1 MTVPALHV
9 RGVVLPDGEEC
20 DLWAVDGRLTYEPV
34 HGAQTVADRGW
45 VLPGLVDCHCHVG
58 MEPDGFADT
67 FGRDIDEVLAEE
79 AATDRDTGALLLRD
93 CGSPVDNR
101 SVQARED
108 LPRLIR
114 AGRHVARPKRYL
126 RDLGVEVEPD
136 GLVAAVEEQA
146 AAGDGWVK
154 LVGDWIDR
162 SLGDAADLAPLW
174 PDDVLAAAVARA
186 HELGVRVAVHCFGED
201 AIPALVAAGVDDI
214 EHATGLAGS
223 MVDEV
228 ARRGIRITPTLINI
242 DTFPSIAASA
252 GRYPAYAAH
261 MLALHRASRRN
272 VRDAYDAGVPI
283 LAGTDAGSSLPH
295 GQVVREI
302 RALHEAGLPAEAAL
316 AAGSWSAREFLGLP
330 GLVEGASADLVVYA
344 ADPRAD
350 LGTLAAPVRMILRG
364 RIIG

>member
-1 MTVPALHV
+1 M
-9 RGVVLPDGEEC
+9 VLPDGEQR

-34 HGAQTVADRGW
+34 RGAETVADRGW

-58 MEPDGFADT
+58 MQPDGYADA
-67 FGRDIDEVLAEE
+67 FDRDTDEVLAEE

-108 LPRLIR
+108 MPRLIR

-136 GLVAAVEEQA
+136 GLVAALEEQA
-146 AAGDGWVK
+146 AFGDGWVK

-162 SLGDAADLAPLW
+162 SIGDLAPLW

-201 AIPALVAAGVDDI
+201 AIPGLVAAGVDDI
-214 EHATGLAGS
+214 EHATGLSGPL
-223 MVDEV
+223 VDEV
-228 ARRGIRITPTLINI
+228 ARRGIRITPTLVNI
-242 DTFPSIAASA
+242 DTFPAIAESA
-252 GRYPAYAAH
+252 GKFPAYAAH
-261 MLALHRASRRN
+261 MLALHRGSRGN
-272 VRDAYDAGVPI
+272 VRDAYEAGVPI
-283 LAGTDAGSSLPH
+283 LAGTDAGNAQPH
-295 GQVVREI
+295 GLIVKEI
-302 RALHEAGLPAEAAL
+302 LELHAAGLPAEAAL
-316 AAGSWSAREFLGLP
+316 AAGSWSARDFLGLP
-330 GLVEGASADLVVYA
+330 GLVEGAPADLVVYP

-350 LGTLAAPVRMILRG
+350 LTTLATPTRILLRG
-364 RIIG
+364 HVIR